1 MADVPVLNAAAD
13 TGAAP
18 TKSKKWLILGV
29 AACLVLTV
37 GGAAAWFLMGQNQG
51 NGHGKNGHGKQ
62 QEAAKAKE
70 PLAPP
75 LYVALDP
82 PFVVNFEGEQL
93 VRFLQITV
101 QVMTRDPATVEVL
114 KANDPVVRNDL
125 LMLFANQKYEVVAAR
140 AGKEKLRADALTAI
154 RHVVE
159 SGGGKADHVEQVYFT
174 SFVMQ

>member
-1 MADVPVLNAAAD
+1 MADVPVLKPAAD
-13 TGAAP
+13 ADAAP
-18 TKSKKWLILGV
+18 KKSKKWLIIGI
-29 AACLVLTV
+29 AAFVVLAG
-37 GGAAAWFLMGQNQG
+37 GGAAALMLMGSG
-51 NGHGKNGHGKQ
+51 DAHGKKQ
-62 QEAAKAKE
+62 AKAQE

-101 QVMTRDPATVEVL
+101 QVMTRDPASVELL

-125 LMLFANQKYEVVAAR
+125 LLLFANQKYDVVATR

-154 RHVVE
+154 RHVVQ
-159 SGGGKADHVEQVYFT
+159 SGGGKSEHIEQVYFT

>member
-1 MADVPVLNAAAD
+1 MADVPVLNPAAD
-13 TGAAP
+13 ADAAP
-18 TKSKKWLILGV
+18 KKSKKWLIIGI
-29 AACLVLTV
+29 AAFVVLAG
-37 GGAAAWFLMGQNQG
+37 GGAAAFMLMGNG
-51 NGHGKNGHGKQ
+51 NAHGKK
-62 QEAAKAKE
+62 EVKAPE

-101 QVMTRDPATVEVL
+101 QVMTRDPASVELL

-125 LMLFANQKYEVVAAR
+125 LLLFANQKYDVVATR

-154 RHVVE
+154 RHVVQ
-159 SGGGKADHVEQVYFT
+159 SGGGKSDHIEQVYFT

>member
-1 MADVPVLNAAAD
+1 MADVPVLNAAEDAE
-13 TGAAP
+13 AAP
-18 TKSKKWLILGV
+18 NGKKWLIIGIV
-29 AACLVLTV
+29 AFLVLA
-37 GGAAAWFLMGQNQG
+37 GGAAAWFLMSQG
-51 NGHGKNGHGKQ
+51 NAHGKK
-62 QEAAKAKE
+62 QEAAKTKE
-70 PLAPP
+70 PLAAP

-101 QVMTRDPATVEVL
+101 QVMTRDPPTVEVL

-125 LMLFANQKYEVVAAR
+125 LLLFANQKYDVVATR
-140 AGKEKLRADALTAI
+140 AGKEKLRAEALTAI

-159 SGGGKADHVEQVYFT
+159 SGGGKADRVEQVYFT

>member
-1 MADVPVLNAAAD
+1 MADVPVLNPAAD
-13 TGAAP
+13 ADAAP
-18 TKSKKWLILGV
+18 KKSNKWLIIAILAVVVLGG
-29 AACLVLTV
+29 
-37 GGAAAWFLMGQNQG
+37 GGAAAFMLMGHG
-51 NGHGKNGHGKQ
+51 DTHGKK
-62 QEAAKAKE
+62 EVKAKQ

-101 QVMTRDPATVEVL
+101 QVMTRDPASVELV
-114 KANDPVVRNDL
+114 KANDPVIRNDL
-125 LMLFANQKYEVVAAR
+125 LLLFANQKYEVVAAR
-140 AGKEKLRADALTAI
+140 AGKEKLRSDALAAI

-159 SGGGKADHVEQVYFT
+159 SSGGKADHIEQVYFT

>member
-1 MADVPVLNAAAD
+1 MADVPVLNAADAE
-13 TGAAP
+13 AAP
-18 TKSKKWLILGV
+18 AKSKKWLIIGIAAFLVV
-29 AACLVLTV
+29 AG
-37 GGAAAWFLMGQNQG
+37 GGAAAWLLMGQG
-51 NGHGKNGHGKQ
+51 DTHGKKQ
-62 QEAAKAKE
+62 DAAKAKE
-70 PLAPP
+70 PLAAP

-140 AGKEKLRADALTAI
+140 AGKEKLRSDALTAI

-159 SGGGKADHVEQVYFT
+159 SSGGKADHVEQVYFT

>member
-1 MADVPVLNAAAD
+1 MADVPVLNAAEGD
-13 TGAAP
+13 AAP
-18 TKSKKWLILGV
+18 AKSKKWLIIGI
-29 AACLVLTV
+29 AAFLVLAG
-37 GGAAAWFLMGQNQG
+37 GGAAAWFLMGHDDA
-51 NGHGKNGHGKQ
+51 HGKKQ
-62 QEAAKAKE
+62 AAVKAKE

-101 QVMTRDPATVEVL
+101 QVMTRDPATVEVV

-125 LMLFANQKYEVVAAR
+125 LLLFANQKYEVVAAR
-140 AGKEKLRADALTAI
+140 AGKEKLRSEALTAI

>member
-1 MADVPVLNAAAD
+1 MADVPVLNAADAE
-13 TGAAP
+13 AAP
-18 TKSKKWLILGV
+18 AKSKKWLIIGIAAFLVV
-29 AACLVLTV
+29 AG
-37 GGAAAWFLMGQNQG
+37 GGAAAWLLMGQG
-51 NGHGKNGHGKQ
+51 DTHGKK
-62 QEAAKAKE
+62 EAVKAKE

-140 AGKEKLRADALTAI
+140 AGKEKLRSDALAAI

>member
-1 MADVPVLNAAAD
+1 VLNAAAD
-13 TGAAP
+13 ADAPP
-18 TKSKKWLILGV
+18 TKGKKWVIIGML
-29 AACLVLTV
+29 AFLVIAG
-37 GGAAAWFLMGQNQG
+37 GGAAAWFLMGQG
-51 NGHGKNGHGKQ
+51 NAHGKKH
-62 QEAAKAKE
+62 EAAKTKE

-101 QVMTRDPATVEVL
+101 QIMTRDPATIEVI
-114 KANDPVVRNDL
+114 KSNDPVVRNDL
-125 LMLFANQKYEVVAAR
+125 LLLFANQKYEVVATR
-140 AGKEKLRADALTAI
+140 AGKEKLRSDALAAI

-159 SGGGKADHVEQVYFT
+159 SGGGKADHAEQVYFT